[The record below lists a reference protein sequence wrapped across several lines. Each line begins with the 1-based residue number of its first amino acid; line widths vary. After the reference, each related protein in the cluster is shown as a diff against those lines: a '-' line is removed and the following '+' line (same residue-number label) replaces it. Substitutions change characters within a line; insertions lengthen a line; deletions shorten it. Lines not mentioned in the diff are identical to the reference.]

1 MILLKCTLKLSY
13 VFCWALLRRVL
24 YIFCDVSNT
33 FTSLTLRRLGYLD
46 SNIIVLGDDAHYYS
60 M

>member
-1 MILLKCTLKLSY
+1 M
-13 VFCWALLRRVL
+13 RRVL
-24 YIFCDVSNT
+24 YIFCDVLNT